1 MTWQVWT
8 FFAVT
13 ETALCLLP
21 GPAVLFVLSQALTRG
36 ARRTVWSIFGI
47 IAANSVYFVL
57 SATGIGAILIASY
70 DVFFAVKWIG
80 AAYLIYLGVTAF
92 LGRSQ
97 VLSVVPGTPSHMGLG
112 RMFVNG
118 FVLQMSN
125 PKALLFF
132 TALLP
137 QFINPHAAVWPQVL
151 ILALTSVVIELFV
164 QLLYATAADRASHLA
179 ARPAFARITN
189 RVAGSLMI
197 AAGLGLAAARRS

>member
-13 ETALCLLP
+13 ETALCFLP
-21 GPAVLFVLSQALTRG
+21 GPAVLFVLSQALSKG
-36 ARRTVWSIFGI
+36 ARPTVWSILGI

-57 SATGIGAILIASY
+57 SATGVGAILVASY

-80 AAYLIYLGVTAF
+80 AAYLIWLGVSAF
-92 LGRSQ
+92 FGKSEILSIVPGGSSQ
-97 VLSVVPGTPSHMGLG
+97 VKAG
-112 RMFVNG
+112 RMFANG
-118 FVLQMSN
+118 FILQMSN

-137 QFINPHAAVWPQVL
+137 QFINPHATIWPQVL
-151 ILALTSVVIELFV
+151 ILALTSVVIEFFV

-179 ARPAFARITN
+179 ARPAFAKLTN

-197 AAGLGLAAARRS
+197 AAGLGLAAARRA